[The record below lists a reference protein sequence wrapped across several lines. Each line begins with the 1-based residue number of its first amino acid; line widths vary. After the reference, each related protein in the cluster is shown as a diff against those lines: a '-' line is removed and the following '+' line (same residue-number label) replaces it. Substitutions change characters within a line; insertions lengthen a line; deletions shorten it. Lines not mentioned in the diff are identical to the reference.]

1 LEAPRENS
9 PLLGSADFPS
19 TRWSLLA
26 PGSQAGA
33 DERARAWE
41 TLANAYLEPIRAFLR
56 RALRR
61 DAGAAE
67 ELAQDFYLWMI
78 ESDLLGKADPARGSF
93 RAFLKTA
100 LRRYVLDADR
110 RARARKRGGAERRV
124 SLSGAEDEPQAIA
137 DPRAAEPER
146 ALDEAWRAELVA
158 EALAQVEAK
167 LSADGRSRVFEVFRA
182 YFLDPAPDVDYRG
195 LAERF
200 GIKTTDVSNDLVRA
214 KQLFRQALERRVRE
228 TVASSLDL
236 REELAWLLGSTNA

>member
-1 LEAPRENS
+1 MEAPREN
-9 PLLGSADFPS
+9 PPPFGTADFPS

-61 DAGAAE
+61 DANAAE
-67 ELAQDFYLWMI
+67 ELAQDFYLWML
-78 ESDLLGKADPARGSF
+78 ESDLLAKADRERGSF

-110 RARARKRGGAERRV
+110 RARAQKRGGAQRAV
-124 SLSGAEDEPQAIA
+124 PLIGTEDEPLALA
-137 DPRAAEPER
+137 DPRALEPER
-146 ALDEAWRAELVA
+146 ALDDAWRAELVT
-158 EALAQVEAK
+158 EALAQVEAQ
-167 LSADGRSRVFEVFRA
+167 LAAAGRSRVFEVFRA

-200 GIKTTDVSNDLVRA
+200 GLKVTDISNDLVRA

-228 TVASSLDL
+228 TVASPLDL
-236 REELAWLLGSTNA
+236 RSELAWLLGNGPA